1 MIHLNATTRITV
13 CLFVMRVEQCI
24 LLISCPDL
32 LHGLVQLGLVNIELH
47 VGSVVL
53 QILSLEAQIEGTLD
67 PSGAAGDDLGIG
79 EGHGLGNVPLAF
91 VEEILISEAWVGV
104 RDGVG
109 GQDGRS
115 EKNKHITCWE
125 KIPKITGANDRDT
138 AVEQSISIV

>member
-1 MIHLNATTRITV
+1 MSARVCWQNFFYFSLLHSTNQPLIHLHVTTRIAV
-13 CLFVMRVEQCI
+13 CLFVVRVEQCI

-67 PSGAAGDDLGIG
+67 SSGAASNELGIG
-79 EGHGLGNVPLAF
+79 EGQGLGNVPLAF

-104 RDGVG
+104 REGV
-109 GQDGRS
+109 
-115 EKNKHITCWE
+115 
-125 KIPKITGANDRDT
+125 ND
-138 AVEQSISIV
+138 E

>member
-1 MIHLNATTRITV
+1 MKSHTSRVCWQNFYLSLLHSTNQPLIHLHAAIYTV
-13 CLFVMRVEQCI
+13 VYLFVVRVEQCI
-24 LLISCPDL
+24 FLISCPDL

-91 VEEILISEAWVGV
+91 VEEILISEAWVYLERV
-104 RDGVG
+104 VG
-109 GQDGRS
+109 GDG
-115 EKNKHITCWE
+115 
-125 KIPKITGANDRDT
+125 
-138 AVEQSISIV
+138 